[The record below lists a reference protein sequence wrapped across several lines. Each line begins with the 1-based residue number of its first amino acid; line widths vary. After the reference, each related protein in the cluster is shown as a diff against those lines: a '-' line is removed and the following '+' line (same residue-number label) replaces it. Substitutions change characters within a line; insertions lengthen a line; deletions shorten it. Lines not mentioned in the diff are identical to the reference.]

1 MNQRVPRNPPATA
14 MQGERKITVPA
25 SQDRPP
31 GMPLFERPRVPPLV
45 KARDSLTLES
55 IFKDFYAALSIT
67 LKDYLRRD

>member
-1 MNQRVPRNPPATA
+1 

-25 SQDRPP
+25 CRFSQDRPP